1 MISIGR
7 SFTSSIILAVMLP
20 MIFGG
25 TIGCG
30 GTGSGSGTVNKTN
43 PAITWA
49 DPAPI
54 TYGTTLAS
62 ALDATST
69 TAGSFAYTATLAG
82 GSAVTVTSATV
93 LTAGSYTL
101 DATLTPNDYNTAS
114 ASVPL
119 TVNKATPALTLPA
132 EATVT
137 YPAPLSATQ
146 LDATALGV
154 DGKTL
159 AGSFTYTVTPTT
171 GGTTETAVV
180 GTILTVNAWTLT
192 ADFAPTDSNNYV
204 TTASVSATLNVVCGA
219 PVLTSI
225 SPATWWSHE
234 NFAGIVPI
242 EVNGACF
249 QSGDQFSMNF
259 GSGVNNWGSIAGFTA
274 NQITVDLGLG
284 TNLAMPMAVETT
296 DARAGGTPTS
306 NALYW
311 LSLGDQNLGA
321 FFSDGTWVHVESNP
335 ATGNGSLYRSD
346 ATGKLE
352 ASCSLGGAISDIAI
366 DRSNGYIGFS
376 GAVATMTIDGNGY
389 CTANEGMGN
398 DGNDKT
404 ISSGVMLNGQYCVT
418 RPIAGLVS
426 CIPDNE
432 PWSSPAPTSTNATA
446 FAAAC
451 GSPWSSVATTIAGR
465 DTMIVFCREKTAT
478 TTTPSIVSIDMATM
492 TIGTVTQ
499 LTNFT
504 TYSVMSSASKAA
516 NGWSTAGGWPM
527 ALSSNLGVVAIC
539 STYDNVCDIFS
550 TSTLQATGAKI
561 IDVPANTYR
570 IADDELN
577 SQFIATVGHAQAP
590 VTTLLAIDP
599 MTGDTKTPAAT
610 VNGQILGTVL
620 VSNGT
625 VLGSDLT
632 GQTYVIAQ

>member
-7 SFTSSIILAVMLP
+7 SFTSFIIFAVTLP

-30 GTGSGSGTVNKTN
+30 GTGGSGTVNKTN
-43 PAITWA
+43 PTITWA

-54 TYGTTLAS
+54 TYNATLAS
-62 ALDATST
+62 ALNATST
-69 TAGSFAYTATLAG
+69 VTGSYAYTATPAG

-101 DATLTPNDYNTAS
+101 GVTLTPSDSNDYNTAS

-132 EATVT
+132 EGTVT

-159 AGSFTYTVTPTT
+159 AGSFTYTATPTA
-171 GGTTETAVV
+171 GGTTQTATA
-180 GTILTVNAWTLT
+180 GTILTVGAWTLT
-192 ADFAPTDSNNYV
+192 ADFAPTDSNDYV

-219 PVLTSI
+219 PVLDSI
-225 SPATWWSHE
+225 SPAAWWFSGD
-234 NFAGIVPI
+234 FVGIVPI

-249 QSGDQFSMNF
+249 QSGDQFSMDF
-259 GSGVNNWGSIAGFTA
+259 GPGVANWGSVTEVTA

-284 TNLAMPMAVETT
+284 SNLSGVPMAVKTT
-296 DARAGGTPTS
+296 DSRAGGTPTS

-311 LSLGDQNLGA
+311 LSLGDQNQGD
-321 FFSDGTWVHVESNP
+321 FFSDGTWAHVGYNT
-335 ATGNGSLYRSD
+335 ATGASTLYQSD
-346 ATGKLE
+346 ATGNLIK
-352 ASCSLGGAISDIAI
+352 SCSGGWGVSI
-366 DRSNGYIGFS
+366 DRSTGNIATAGG
-376 GAVATMTIDGNGY
+376 VVTMTVNAFGT
-389 CTANEGMGN
+389 CSTVAFMKS
-398 DGNDKT
+398 DGNDET
-404 ISSGVMLNGQYCVT
+404 MSSMVALNGRYCGV
-418 RPIAGLVS
+418 RPNANLVS
-426 CIPDNE
+426 CALESQGLN
-432 PWSSPAPTSTNATA
+432 ATPTSTNATA
-446 FAAAC
+446 FAAVC

-478 TTTPSIVSIDMATM
+478 TTTPSLVSIDMATM

-504 TYSVMSSASKAA
+504 TYSAMSAASKTA

-539 STYDNVCDIFS
+539 STYDSVCDVFS
-550 TSTLQATGAKI
+550 TSTLEATGAKI
-561 IDVPANTYR
+561 INVPANTYQ
-570 IADDELN
+570 IATDTLN
-577 SQFIATVGHAQAP
+577 AQFVATVGHSQAP

-632 GQTYVIAQ
+632 GQTYVLAQ

>member
-1 MISIGR
+1 MRFDRWTGIAVVGIGIAL
-7 SFTSSIILAVMLP
+7 S
-20 MIFGG
+20 
-25 TIGCG
+25 GCG
-30 GTGSGSGTVNKTN
+30 GTGSSGTVNKTN
-43 PAITWA
+43 PTITWA

-54 TYGTTLAS
+54 IYGATLAS
-62 ALDATST
+62 ALNATST
-69 TAGSFAYTATLAG
+69 VTGSYAYTATPAG
-82 GSAVTVTSATV
+82 GSAVTVTSTTV

-101 DATLTPNDYNTAS
+101 DATLTPSDSNDYNTAS

-119 TVNKATPALTLPA
+119 TVDKATPALTLPA
-132 EATVT
+132 EGTVT

-159 AGSFTYTVTPTT
+159 AGSFTYTATPTA
-171 GGTTETAVV
+171 GGTTQTATA
-180 GTILTVNAWTLT
+180 GTILTVGAWTLT

-204 TTASVSATLNVVCGA
+204 TTASVSAVLNVVCGA
-219 PVLTSI
+219 PVLDSI
-225 SPATWWSHE
+225 SPATWWSHG

-259 GSGVNNWGSIAGFTA
+259 GAGVNNWGSVAGFTA
-274 NQITVDLGLG
+274 DQITVDLGLG
-284 TNLAMPMAVETT
+284 TNLAMPMAVKTT
-296 DARAGGTPTS
+296 DSRAGGTPTS

-335 ATGNGSLYRSD
+335 TGGSSLYQSD

-352 ASCSLGGAISDIAI
+352 KSCPLEGGGNDIAV
-366 DRSNGYIGFS
+366 DVSNGYIGI
-376 GAVATMTIDGNGY
+376 GGGVTTMTLDGNGY
-389 CTANEGMGN
+389 CTSNEFMGSNGANVGV
-398 DGNDKT
+398 
-404 ISSGVMLNGQYCVT
+404 SSSVMLNGRYCVT
-418 RPIAGLVS
+418 AGLIS
-426 CIPDNE
+426 CIPDNQ
-432 PWSSPAPTSTNATA
+432 PWSEPTPTSTNATA
-446 FAAAC
+446 LAAVC

-478 TTTPSIVSIDMATM
+478 TTTPSLVSIDMATM

-504 TYSVMSSASKAA
+504 TYSAMSAASTTA

-539 STYDNVCDIFS
+539 STYDSVCDFYS
-550 TSTLQATGAKI
+550 TSTLQAVGIKTI
-561 IDVPANTYR
+561 TVPANTYR

-577 SQFIATVGHAQAP
+577 AQFVATVGHAQAP

-632 GQTYVIAQ
+632 GQTYVLAQ